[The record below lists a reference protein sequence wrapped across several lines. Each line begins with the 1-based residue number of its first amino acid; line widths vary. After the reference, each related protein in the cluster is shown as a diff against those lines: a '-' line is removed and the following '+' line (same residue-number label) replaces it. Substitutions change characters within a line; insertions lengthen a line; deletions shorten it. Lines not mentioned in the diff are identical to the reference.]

1 MAVAVAS
8 ASAAAAGVAAAAEAA
23 AASPSGATPL
33 LGAPPRGCEEAGGTS
48 FAVAVTSVRSS
59 GRRRGGDTAARVGGA
74 AAPPP
79 GAPQPSGLM
88 AGPGGKGADS
98 KGVRTPWWRGGETRT
113 RCDNGGGV
121 GVRRAGGPR
130 RPTGEVT
137 GCGTCRGPR
146 SRAAAAVKQPSARP
160 TAARSSGPLMSSLSC
175 GPLAIAHSRPQLH
188 TSPCHRQGRIVAYEG
203 GGTTPP

>member
-79 GAPQPSGLM
+79 RSAPAVWADGR
-88 AGPGGKGADS
+88 AGWQGC
-98 KGVRTPWWRGGETRT
+98 RQQGGE
-113 RCDNGGGV
+113 NAMV
-121 GVRRAGGPR
+121 ARRR
-130 RPTGEVT
+130 DTH
-137 GCGTCRGPR
+137 
-146 SRAAAAVKQPSARP
+146 
-160 TAARSSGPLMSSLSC
+160 SL
-175 GPLAIAHSRPQLH
+175 
-188 TSPCHRQGRIVAYEG
+188 
-203 GGTTPP
+203 